1 MIFWKETMNNR
12 AGQYSNRTSSSRTTQ
27 NAQNTAIDKY
37 RSILNLPARP
47 SPKSKSSP
55 FRYRG
60 IQLSDQAAKLIAL
73 SIKGLLNS

>member
-1 MIFWKETMNNR
+1 MNNR
-12 AGQYSNRTSSSRTTQ
+12 TNNYNNRPGSSRGSQNTQ
-27 NAQNTAIDKY
+27 NSAIDKY

-47 SPKSKSSP
+47 SQNSKKSS

-60 IQLSDQAAKLIAL
+60 VQISDQAAKLIAL

>member
-1 MIFWKETMNNR
+1 MNYRPN
-12 AGQYSNRTSSSRTTQ
+12 QYSNHPGSSRNTQVAQ
-27 NAQNTAIDKY
+27 NAVIDKY

-47 SPKSKSSP
+47 TQKSKNSP
-55 FRYRG
+55 IRHRG